1 MPHHVRATSTASP
14 KQLFTRSR
22 GPYHFIAG
30 GVCCVE
36 INRRT
41 IINVAFILLVDHKVC
56 FLTEK
61 VFINRNQSV
70 LNRFSSSGLNPSR
83 PGS

>member
-1 MPHHVRATSTASP
+1 M
-14 KQLFTRSR
+14 
-22 GPYHFIAG
+22 
-30 GVCCVE
+30 E